1 MIPNNSPFSKID
13 PDAERRRILAK
24 VYSLL
29 IRLAEASE
37 NKPTVPD
44 LVGAEIKI
52 EEPNSARPDP
62 STKEVNS

>member
-1 MIPNNSPFSKID
+1 MIQTNSPFSPID
-13 PDAERRRILAK
+13 QEAERRRILAK

-44 LVGAEIKI
+44 LVGVEIKI